1 MSCFDYAGGVKR
13 GGEEE
18 GKNGRELSGFERGN
32 HPLLVEQRSLRTETE
47 GGLAIYLGWSFFRA
61 DICFVLGGFLM
72 WPVLSGEV
80 FPANDVE

>member
-32 HPLLVEQRSLRTETE
+32 HSLLVEQRTETE
-47 GGLAIYLGWSFFRA
+47 GGLAIY
-61 DICFVLGGFLM
+61 
-72 WPVLSGEV
+72 
-80 FPANDVE
+80 

>member
-32 HPLLVEQRSLRTETE
+32 HSLLVEQRSLRTETG
-47 GGLAIYLGWSFFRA
+47 GGLAIY
-61 DICFVLGGFLM
+61 
-72 WPVLSGEV
+72 
-80 FPANDVE
+80 